1 MKPKF
6 RHIRSLAI
14 ASSVMLCMT
23 SAQAQST
30 LTWDAGGAGGA
41 ITNGAGAWLGA
52 NLWNNGGVAA
62 SWTSGDNAIFG
73 GVNSAGG
80 TVTLASPTTVGTLT
94 FNQFTGTYT
103 LGTTGQALTINGGIT
118 MNSSSAAVTF
128 ASPIILGGQQTWTNN
143 SASALNLNAA
153 LTLNGN
159 LTFGG
164 SGNMVMNSASAIIGG
179 TGNLIKNGSGN
190 LSHAGNTPA
199 HNFTGNVIVNG
210 GSISGQSFSWLTGR
224 NTQLTDGYLGGR
236 FGSGYT
242 WTSGLG
248 TGANQI
254 QITGGT
260 SGFSG
265 EGNSGSAFQVGS
277 AGSTLKWGA
286 STENGATGFFNPT
299 VFLANGTANMNTN
312 GKGSLNNGIDLNGTN
327 RTITSTQTTDG
338 AANSGFTIS
347 GVISNTAGTAGFE
360 KTGVGNLILGNSA
373 NTFNGTLKITGGWI
387 TAGASG
393 ALGGASNTIEFNG
406 GTLRATGTITSPSTR
421 AVTLT
426 QTGIIDTNG
435 QAISI
440 AGNIGGARGLS
451 KISAGTLTLSGT
463 NNYTGP
469 TTLSAGT
476 LSVGAA
482 NNLGA
487 AASNLIIAG
496 GTLQISGTSLNT
508 YSGLGRT
515 VVINPGSTLALDIS
529 NAANTFT
536 FDASLPQDG
545 LALAG
550 AGTVAF
556 QNTVSALTLNP
567 RSGNTYTYSGVIADG
582 AAGMDLVMSGAGTQT
597 LQGISTFTGD
607 TVLTNGI
614 LNLSGAAGALNGTTG
629 ITFKGG
635 GLTLTNADN
644 DTEDGLDR
652 IGDGVAITS
661 NGGTLT
667 YTNTTAASTRTFIE
681 TLGTVALNSGQLNLV
696 NSLDKS
702 AGSQT
707 LALSGL
713 TRTGA
718 TNSSVITFSNAGG
731 LNLTNDRIRVNGITA
746 DTAAG
751 EIIGAWATV
760 GTAANSQTDYAVYDS
775 DGANGFVVA
784 RNVAGSTQD
793 LWSTAANTYTNA
805 LAAQTLTGTR
815 SITALRNTGTTATL
829 TLATGNNLETY
840 GVLNGAATRFTIAP
854 GTGGVL
860 TTPTGGGNLY
870 LTTHGINTDN
880 QGAHNGISVTAPI
893 NNNGVDAVTL
903 VKSGVG
909 VLQLNATSGYSGGT
923 VLNSGTLWAQT
934 DASLGAVNGD
944 ITFGGSATLLLAPN
958 NGTSAYTYSLPS
970 TRSII
975 VNDGAMATIAGGRA
989 GAGITINGDISGAGG
1004 VTTGRVA
1011 LLNSGGVGT
1020 SYNFSL
1026 LGNNTFTGEFGVGNG
1041 GETSAGGGLAGVTIN
1056 SLADS
1061 TSPITLNYGSAAFF
1075 SLGST
1080 ATANLSVPNRPVNLL
1095 NSNITI
1101 RNQDANNTM
1110 TLGAVST
1117 STASAQT
1124 LKLAEG
1130 GFGGFIS
1137 GAITD
1142 GAGSIA
1148 VTKSGSGKWTL
1159 SNSLNSYTGATTI
1172 SAGTLE
1178 IQGSVASSSN
1188 ISNSGTLIFNNA
1200 SAQSYGNA
1208 ISGTGT
1214 LTKNGAGTLTL
1225 AGTNSYSGSTTV
1237 SAGTLLVN
1245 GSTAA
1250 GSTVGVSLGATLG
1263 GTGTINGAVNVSG
1276 VLSPGASIETLGT
1289 GTLSLA
1295 NGSSLLH
1302 ELDSSVATSVG
1313 SDLLKVTGNLNLAGT
1328 VGLTLSDFAT
1338 TVVAFNVNDVFSVIN
1353 YTGTW
1358 NGGLFTFEGNQLA
1371 EAEEFTFGL
1380 NTWRINYAAATGGSN
1395 FVDEHVAGSFVNLT
1409 VLTAVPE
1416 PSSVA
1421 LLGTLGAMMLLRRRR

>member
-14 ASSVMLCMT
+14 ASSVMLCISST
-23 SAQAQST
+23 QAQST
-30 LTWDAGGAGGA
+30 LTWDAGGGGGA
-41 ITNGAGAWLGA
+41 ITNGGGAWLGA

-62 SWTSGDNAIFG
+62 TWASGDNAIFG
-73 GVNSAGG
+73 GVNTAGG
-80 TVTLASPTTVGTLT
+80 AVTLASPTTVGTLT
-94 FNQFTGTYT
+94 FNQFSGTYT

-118 MNSSSAAVTF
+118 KNSSSATVTF
-128 ASPIILGGQQTWTNN
+128 ASPIILGGEQTWTNN
-143 SASALNLNAA
+143 STTAINLNAA
-153 LTLNGN
+153 LTLDGD

-179 TGNLIKNGSGN
+179 TGDLIKNGSGN
-190 LSHAGNTPA
+190 ISHGSNTPA
-199 HNFTGNVIVNG
+199 HNFTGNLIVNG
-210 GSISGQSFSWLTGR
+210 GSISAQSFSWLTGR

-236 FGSGYT
+236 FSSGYT

-265 EGNSGSAFQVGS
+265 EGNNGSAFQVGS

-299 VFLANGTANMNTN
+299 VFLANGTANMNAN

-327 RTITSTQTTDG
+327 RTITSTHNTDG
-338 AANSGFTIS
+338 AATSGFTIS

-387 TAGASG
+387 TAGSSG

-421 AVTLT
+421 AVTMT
-426 QTGIIDTNG
+426 QTGIFDTNS

-440 AGNIGGARGLS
+440 AGDIGGAGGLR
-451 KISAGTLTLSGT
+451 KISNGTLTLSGT
-463 NNYTGP
+463 NDYTGP

-536 FDASLPQDG
+536 FDASLPEAG

-556 QNTVSALTLNP
+556 QNTVSSLTLNP
-567 RSGNTYTYSGVIADG
+567 QSGNSYTYSGVIADG
-582 AAGMDLVMSGAGTQT
+582 AAGMDLVKTGAGTQT
-597 LQGISTFTGD
+597 LQGNNTYTGV

-614 LNLSGAAGALNGTTG
+614 LNLSGAAGALTGTTG
-629 ITFKGG
+629 ITFNGG

-644 DTEDGLDR
+644 DTEDGFDR
-652 IGDGVAITS
+652 IGDSVAITS
-661 NGGTLT
+661 NGGTIT
-667 YTNTTAASTRTFIE
+667 YTNTTAASARTFIE
-681 TLGTVALNSGQLNLV
+681 TLGSVALNNGQLNLV

-731 LNLTNDRIRVNGITA
+731 LNLTNDRIRVNGITD
-746 DTAAG
+746 DTAADQ
-751 EIIGAWATV
+751 IIGAWATV

-860 TTPTGGGNLY
+860 TTPTGGGGLY
-870 LTTHGINTDN
+870 LTTHGINTDT

-909 VLQLNATSGYSGGT
+909 VLQLNATSNYSGGT

-934 DASLGAVNGD
+934 AASLGEVNGD
-944 ITFGGSATLLLAPN
+944 ITFGGSASLVLAPN
-958 NGTSAYTYSLPS
+958 NGTSGYTYTLPS

-989 GAGITINGDISGAGG
+989 GATITINGDISGSGG

-1011 LLNSGGVGT
+1011 LLSNGGVGT
-1020 SYNFSL
+1020 VWAFNL
-1026 LGNNTFTGEFGVGNG
+1026 LGNNTFTGAFGVGNG
-1041 GETSAGGGLAGVTIN
+1041 GETSAGAGLAGVTIN

-1061 TSPITLNYGSAAFF
+1061 TSPITLNFGSGAFF
-1075 SLGST
+1075 SLGSS

-1110 TLGAVST
+1110 TLGSVST

-1124 LKLAEG
+1124 LKLGDG
-1130 GFGGFIS
+1130 GFGGFIDGS
-1137 GAITD
+1137 ITN

-1214 LTKNGAGTLTL
+1214 LTKNGAGTFTL

-1295 NGSSLLH
+1295 SGSSLLH

-1338 TVVAFNVNDVFSVIN
+1338 TDVAFNVNDVFSVIN

-1358 NGGLFTFEGNQLA
+1358 NGGLFTFEGNELA
-1371 EAEEFTFGL
+1371 DAEEFTFGL